1 VRRVGQSPTDP
12 DFVQDPYRFYD
23 RARDAGQLVRW
34 DDYDMPVAT
43 TFAAVDRLLRHRN
56 LGRAHPAPPPVPE
69 HLQAFQ
75 AIEDHSM
82 LELEPPRH
90 TRLRRLVLGAFTSRR
105 IAGLAPAIETTCEEL
120 IGRFPDGAF
129 DLLETYAR
137 PLPVIVIAR
146 LIGVPAADA
155 DRLLAWS
162 GAMVAMYQARRNRAI
177 EEAANA
183 AATAFSDYLRAH
195 IAARRR
201 APADDLLSALA
212 AEAGGERLSEDELL
226 ATVVLL
232 LNAGHEA
239 TVHTLGNAVRAVLL
253 HGLEAAAVETTEAVV
268 EEVLRWDPPLHLFTR
283 HVYAPLE
290 VDGHALH
297 PGDRVG
303 CLLAAAGRDPSVRAD
318 PHRFDPARPAP
329 HLAFG
334 AGIHFCVGAPL
345 ARAELAI
352 ALRTLFRR
360 RPMLALAGTPRY
372 ADLYHF
378 HGLSRLDVTA

>member
-1 VRRVGQSPTDP
+1 MRRVSQPPTDP
-12 DFVQDPYRFYD
+12 PFVQDPYPFYD
-23 RARDAGQLVRW
+23 RARRLGALVRW

-43 TFAAVDRLLRHRN
+43 TYAAVDRLLRDRR
-56 LGRAHPAPPPVPE
+56 LGRAHPAPPPVPP
-69 HLQAFQ
+69 HLEAFQ
-75 AIEDHSM
+75 AIEAHSM

-90 TRLRRLVLGAFTSRR
+90 TRLRRLVLSAFTSRR
-105 IAGLAPAIETTCEEL
+105 IAALAPAIEATCDDL
-120 IGRFPDGAF
+120 IDRFPAGRF
-129 DLLETYAR
+129 DLLEAYAR
-137 PLPVIVIAR
+137 PLPVVVIAR
-146 LIGVPAADA
+146 LIGVPPDDA

-162 GAMVAMYQARRNRAI
+162 GTMVAMYQARRDRAV
-177 EEAANA
+177 ENA
-183 AATAFSDYLRAH
+183 ADAAAGAFSDYLRGH
-195 IAARRR
+195 IAAKSR

-212 AEAGGERLSEDELL
+212 AEAGGDRLSEEELL
-226 ATVVLL
+226 STVVLL

-239 TVHTLGNAVRAVLL
+239 TVHTLGNAVRAILL
-253 HGLEAAAVETTEAVV
+253 HGAQAAVVATPDAVV

-283 HVYAPLE
+283 HVYAP
-290 VDGHALH
+290 VDVEGHLLR
-297 PGDRVG
+297 PGDEVG
-303 CLLAAAGRDPSVRAD
+303 CLLASAGRDPAACAEA
-318 PHRFDPARPAP
+318 HRFDPGRPAA

-360 RPMLALAGTPRY
+360 RPRLALAGTPRY